1 METSEWQ
8 RFYKTGKIE
17 DYLTYREAV
26 ANLADTGK
34 KGEEAINNAG
44 FCNSDGNDFAG
55 ASHGRI

>member
-1 METSEWQ
+1 METNEWQ

-26 ANLADTGK
+26 ADCADSGK
-34 KGEEAINNAG
+34 KREEAINNAG

-55 ASHGRI
+55 ASYGRI